1 MLILY
6 DLCCTGSWASLITAQ
21 FRSQNWRGKPVLP
34 AISSP
39 TFYTASTS
47 PCLFHVILVLC
58 KGTCGF
64 KIPSI
69 SCHNLTVYTDNTVHF
84 IFNNASQIW
93 IPAYLESLHLL
104 FTLPTCP
111 AFCSKQKGKLDAAKL
126 RSRLFK
132 VRRVEPLNK
141 QQMFTHVFHHKLWD
155 TSHCGWRFSLSYLP
169 GW

>member
-111 AFCSKQKGKLDAAKL
+111 AFCSKQKGKLITNRGYF
-126 RSRLFK
+126 RSKFGTLAVHSK
-132 VRRVEPLNK
+132 N
-141 QQMFTHVFHHKLWD
+141 
-155 TSHCGWRFSLSYLP
+155 SYL
-169 GW
+169 GGLDQSQN